1 VIHNKIILDDAV
13 KIEADTL
20 LNYLKA
26 AIENLVYHEKKVPDL
41 MGMIHEMDRIFHQE
55 IFAYEY
61 DANAATMLLA
71 MNSYMML
78 SNAVLQALSGHQVA
92 VLPVARA
99 ALESA
104 CYAYLTSSD
113 KKMSEIWFNRGKSKT
128 ATDNCRK
135 VFTIVAATAKLRY
148 ISPDMS
154 DYVKKLYDL
163 SIEYG
168 AHPNIKAISHHLH
181 DSGVVDDKFHAFS
194 HTGIYGEN
202 SYQVN
207 GALLLCIDVGQAI
220 AFLLSASAKDHPFI
234 NERVDVFQNW
244 MGEKN
249 KIIDDISAK
258 LDKSRS

>member
-1 VIHNKIILDDAV
+1 M
-13 KIEADTL
+13 KIEIDTL

-26 AIENLVYHEKKVPDL
+26 TLENHVHHAKEEPDL
-41 MGMIHEMDRIFHQE
+41 MWMIHEMDRIFHQE
-55 IFAYEY
+55 IFAHKY

-113 KKMSEIWFNRGKSKT
+113 NKMSEVWFNRDKSKT

-135 VFTIVAATAKLRY
+135 AFTIGATVAKLRC
-148 ISPDMS
+148 ISPDMA
-154 DYVKKLYDL
+154 DYLKKTYDL

-168 AHPNIKAISHHLH
+168 AHPNIKAISHHLR
-181 DSGVVDDKFHAFS
+181 DRSVVADKFRAFS
-194 HTGIYGEN
+194 HIGVYGEN

-207 GALLLCIDVGQAI
+207 GALLLCVDVGQAI

-234 NERVDVFQNW
+234 NKRKDVFQNW
-244 MGEKN
+244 MDEKN
-249 KIIDDISAK
+249 QITDEISAE
-258 LDKSRS
+258 LDKNMS

>member
-1 VIHNKIILDDAV
+1 M
-13 KIEADTL
+13 KIEIDTL
-20 LNYLKA
+20 TNYLKA
-26 AIENLVYHEKKVPDL
+26 TIENQVHHAKEEPDL

-55 IFAYEY
+55 IFAQEY

-92 VLPVARA
+92 VFPVARA

-135 VFTIVAATAKLRY
+135 AFTIGAVVAKLSY

-154 DYVKKLYDL
+154 DYLKKLYDW

-168 AHPNIKAISHHLH
+168 AHPNIKSISHHLH
-181 DSGVVDDKFHAFS
+181 DSGEVDDKFRAFS
-194 HTGIYGEN
+194 HIGVYGEN
-202 SYQVN
+202 SHQVN
-207 GALLLCIDVGQAI
+207 SALLICVNVGQAI

-234 NERVDVFQNW
+234 NERKDVFQNW
-244 MGEKN
+244 MDEKN
-249 KIIDDISAK
+249 QIMDEISAA
-258 LDKSRS
+258 LDKNMS